1 MFGPMTRSM
10 IEEGILVCEKEIDNA
25 LEQEY
30 TWQVEYNYL
39 TDQLLDLKDKLTKID
54 QFNRENTE

>member
-1 MFGPMTRSM
+1 M